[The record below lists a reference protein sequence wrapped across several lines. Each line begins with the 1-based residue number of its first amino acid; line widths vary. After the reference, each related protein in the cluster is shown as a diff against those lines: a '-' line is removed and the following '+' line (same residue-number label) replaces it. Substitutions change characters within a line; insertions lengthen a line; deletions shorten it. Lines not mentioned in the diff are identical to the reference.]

1 MEINR
6 LAIGLLTTKDITLLS
21 SLAAFYIVS
30 TFLPVDVFLGGA
42 GIITLE
48 IVTVPIIAD
57 ILRTLPAAICISIGS
72 LGMALFGTGVYPFF
86 GFLSILIPVISTIQG
101 SVAFHNRL
109 GSLVPWTYVI
119 LGSLYYLKFSRGG
132 TLLWLIPYAIV
143 VFSVPLTFRVS
154 GPRRIVLLSFY
165 TAMSWQVTLNILSIS
180 VAGLT
185 NGFWIGVTPFMFF
198 ERSLATFASASIII
212 ALKSRLGIG
221 LGLGQAMAEVT

>member
-1 MEINR
+1 MEIKR
-6 LAIGLLTTKDITLLS
+6 QAVGLLTTKDITLQA
-21 SLAAFYIVS
+21 SLAAFYVVS
-30 TFLPVDVFLGGA
+30 TFLPIDVFLGGA

-48 IVTVPIIAD
+48 IVTVPIIAA
-57 ILRTLPAAICISIGS
+57 ILRPLPAAICICIGS
-72 LGMALFGTGVYPFF
+72 LGMAIFGTGVYPFF
-86 GFLSILIPVISTIQG
+86 GFFSILVPVIATIQG

-109 GSLVPWTYVI
+109 GPLVPWSYVI
-119 LGSLYYLKFSRGG
+119 LGSLYYLEFSKGG

-143 VFSVPLTFRVS
+143 IFLIPLTFSVS
-154 GPRRIVLLSFY
+154 GPKRIVLLCFY

-185 NGFWIGVTPFMFF
+185 DGFWIGVTPFMFF
-198 ERSLATFASASIII
+198 ERSLATFASASVII